1 MTVLRT
7 LAVLAAVASA
17 ALAGPASAQFFFQS
31 HDMSG
36 PPARGDEPGLPS
48 LPGATEDE
56 VRANLVWN
64 LRSALNVAAL
74 QCKFEPSLLTLQNYN
89 IILENHKDELKK
101 AYDTI
106 NKYFVRTN
114 KGAKVGISAMDRYGT
129 RTYSAFTTVA
139 AQYGFCQTAS
149 GIATH
154 AAYAPRGTLYK
165 VAIAEMNALRNALV
179 PWGEERFSRRV
190 RVDTRLAVPRL
201 DSICWSKR
209 NEWVAKKCG
218 PFELTYR

>member
-149 GIATH
+149 TIATH

-179 PWGEERFSRRV
+179 PWGEERFSRQIGRAHV
-190 RVDTRLAVPRL
+190 
-201 DSICWSKR
+201 
-209 NEWVAKKCG
+209 
-218 PFELTYR
+218 